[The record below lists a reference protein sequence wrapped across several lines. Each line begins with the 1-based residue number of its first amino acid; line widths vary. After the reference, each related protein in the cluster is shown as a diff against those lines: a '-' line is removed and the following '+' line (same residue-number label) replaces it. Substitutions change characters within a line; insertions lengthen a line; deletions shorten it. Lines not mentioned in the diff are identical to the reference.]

1 MSIYLPTTNFSEGP
15 RLSFVSKDVIHV
27 PMFQRNKVL
36 HSTEKLENL
45 TYTMVETSFTPQT
58 KHVHINVRK

>member
-45 TYTMVETSFTPQT
+45 TYTMVETSFTP
-58 KHVHINVRK
+58 N